1 MVDHPELDAV
11 TLGNHADFLTAA
23 RAWLM
28 EVGLDKEVPE
38 PRLVPEAPSPPNK
51 SFPLLL
57 L

>member
-11 TLGNHADFLTAA
+11 TLGGHADFLTAA

-28 EVGLDKEVPE
+28 EVGLDKEV
-38 PRLVPEAPSPPNK
+38 LVPEPPSPPNK